1 MLRHYINRKIIMRA
15 QHVTGKYSTP
25 ESVVMRFEAEAM
37 FSSIV
42 TPTCSLTCS
51 AVTDLTNT
59 TIHP

>member
-1 MLRHYINRKIIMRA
+1 MRA